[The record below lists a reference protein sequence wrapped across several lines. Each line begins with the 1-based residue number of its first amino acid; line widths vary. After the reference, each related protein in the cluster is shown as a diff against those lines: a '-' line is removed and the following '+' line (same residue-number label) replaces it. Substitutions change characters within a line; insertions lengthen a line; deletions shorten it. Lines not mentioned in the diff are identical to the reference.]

1 MAQHCTTAFSTCVRL
16 QPLRTSQPRTPQAT
30 AKSLLSRLGR
40 RGGRG
45 AHQRLRGPPRER
57 GVAQEHGEQ
66 VPPRKVRRAG
76 AAVPVKHLPRSAC
89 SSGRGR
95 PRCVRSAWS
104 QVAACGAREV
114 RRAHPEE
121 GVCARPVVGA
131 PGVRLDVGHSD
142 VRVLHGVPL
151 PLRGGRAP
159 PHRRHVG
166 LAAPPARR
174 AILRGARGAES
185 RGGRCRRRVP
195 RSPAAAWSAALPAA
209 LCSAH
214 REAVPSRPHPPAP
227 GTLSKGAKSHGA
239 EVTQPCESAAQAER
253 LPPAAGSVWQAATQ
267 KTAVASKTS
276 ARRRAGIRPHAELS
290 QPRRRPPLLPTRGG
304 RHAPRR
310 PGAAAGSRGHKL
322 PTSAPAAQ
330 GARTCSAG
338 RLVDACTRQPRL
350 LRSSRN
356 ALGPRLSQ
364 LGDRASS
371 SLLSCSASCAGRGTG
386 LGIATFITWF
396 SGIMSIEQQT
406 GGPGRA
412 CLSSAGKAL
421 LVRAATASSAQ
432 KVLVYKSYP
441 KCTHRLAISR
451 EAV

>member
-1 MAQHCTTAFSTCVRL
+1 MQRALHRQSACPL
-16 QPLRTSQPRTPQAT
+16 QQPLSGKLRHRKPQW
-30 AKSLLSRLGR
+30 
-40 RGGRG
+40 
-45 AHQRLRGPPRER
+45 PPR
-57 GVAQEHGEQ
+57 
-66 VPPRKVRRAG
+66 
-76 AAVPVKHLPRSAC
+76 
-89 SSGRGR
+89 
-95 PRCVRSAWS
+95 
-104 QVAACGAREV
+104 
-114 RRAHPEE
+114 
-121 GVCARPVVGA
+121 
-131 PGVRLDVGHSD
+131 
-142 VRVLHGVPL
+142 
-151 PLRGGRAP
+151 
-159 PHRRHVG
+159 
-166 LAAPPARR
+166 
-174 AILRGARGAES
+174 
-185 RGGRCRRRVP
+185 
-195 RSPAAAWSAALPAA
+195 
-209 LCSAH
+209 
-214 REAVPSRPHPPAP
+214 PAP
-227 GTLSKGAKSHGA
+227 
-239 EVTQPCESAAQAER
+239 
-253 LPPAAGSVWQAATQ
+253 
-267 KTAVASKTS
+267 
-276 ARRRAGIRPHAELS
+276 RRRAGIRPHAELS

-310 PGAAAGSRGHKL
+310 PGAAAGSRVHKL
-322 PTSAPAAQ
+322 PTSSPAAQ

-338 RLVDACTRQPRL
+338 LLVEACTRQPRL

-432 KVLVYKSYP
+432 KVLVYKSFP